1 MKADRL
7 LAVIVAVLGTMW
19 VLADELDDLFPK
31 SNKVVAEGGGVK
43 VFRLELDAAV
53 KFALMNA
60 AAEDIPITADIGS
73 LEEQLLQFSQ
83 PLLSLILN
91 FLYFLIHQF
100 FPLLFHYYL
109 TYLLLY
115 RTKNILMFHTLS
127 LSYFPLIIK
136 FQN

>member
-53 KFALMNA
+53 TRAHR
-60 AAEDIPITADIGS
+60 PRADIDAS
-73 LEEQLLQFSQ
+73 QVDSNCLEKLTRKLTPKCLPNDPNDS
-83 PLLSLILN
+83 PLLP
-91 FLYFLIHQF
+91 LYPGPGGSFGSHLGAIWEH
-100 FPLLFHYYL
+100 LGAKH
-109 TYLLLY
+109 
-115 RTKNILMFHTLS
+115 
-127 LSYFPLIIK
+127 
-136 FQN
+136 